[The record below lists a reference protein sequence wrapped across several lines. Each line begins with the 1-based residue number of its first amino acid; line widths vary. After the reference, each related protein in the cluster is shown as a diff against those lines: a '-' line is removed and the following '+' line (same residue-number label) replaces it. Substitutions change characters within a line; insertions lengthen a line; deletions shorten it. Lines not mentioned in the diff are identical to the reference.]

1 MRKHFQYFWYVVRHK
16 WFVFVECCKLGIPWR
31 GIVHDLSKF
40 RWSEWKPYVDFFY
53 GECGVKWE
61 KERIGCGDEIEANRR
76 VHKAFDRAWLL
87 HQHRNPHHWQYWL
100 LREDNGETKTI
111 GIPFPVLKEMVADW
125 RGAGRA
131 ITGKDDVKEWYEKN
145 KEKIVLDE
153 LDRIQV
159 EDLIGYREEVK

>member
-1 MRKHFQYFWYVVRHK
+1 M
-16 WFVFVECCKLGIPWR
+16 FVECCKLGIPWR

-53 GECGVKWE
+53 GEYGVKWE
-61 KERIGCGDEIEANRR
+61 NTRPRNGAYVGENRE

-100 LREDNGETKTI
+100 LREDDGGTKMI
-111 GIPFPVLKEMVADW
+111 GIPLPVLKEMAADW

-131 ITGKDDVKEWYEKN
+131 ITGKKDVRGWYQRN
-145 KEKIVLDE
+145 KEKIVLSDF
-153 LDRIQV
+153 DRIQI
-159 EDLIGYREEVK
+159 EQLIGYTD